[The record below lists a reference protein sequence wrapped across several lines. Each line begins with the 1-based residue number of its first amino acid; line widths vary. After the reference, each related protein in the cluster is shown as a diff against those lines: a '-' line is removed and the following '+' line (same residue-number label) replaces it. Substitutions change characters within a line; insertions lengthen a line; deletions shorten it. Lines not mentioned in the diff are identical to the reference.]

1 MGAPVLNGSAPCT
14 YLRQVERS
22 GGVAGVRPATGLV
35 GVHGV
40 WLARGVL
47 WPEAVDAEVRRPGSS
62 RWHLC
67 LCCSKSRATVQA
79 SNSSQ
84 NSVCILHIQLSIT
97 ICWTWWQWQST
108 GDCSYLLNVVE
119 EIKIG
124 CRGGDDERKQENG
137 DGEGAVV
144 DHALALLMF
153 RCSVALRLA
162 LSLWFGS
169 SGVGLL
175 PGWLF
180 DTGFIG
186 SARARDMSL
195 AHGWQFF

>member
-1 MGAPVLNGSAPCT
+1 MPKSAAGFSPPGKQ
-14 YLRQVERS
+14 R
-22 GGVAGVRPATGLV
+22 VAFVFV
-35 GVHGV
+35 F
-40 WLARGVL
+40 
-47 WPEAVDAEVRRPGSS
+47 
-62 RWHLC
+62 
-67 LCCSKSRATVQA
+67 SKSRATVQA

-119 EIKIG
+119 EIEIG

-162 LSLWFGS
+162 LSLCGS
-169 SGVGLL
+169 DSVVLDCCPAGCLTL
-175 PGWLF
+175 DL
-180 DTGFIG
+180 
-186 SARARDMSL
+186 
-195 AHGWQFF
+195 